1 VNKIK
6 AANQKLKDERAKASL
21 KTKKIEEKKKATE
34 TKLKGKSDEV
44 KKLKDALR
52 LFRHRQPTHQISR
65 RWKELQKEANF
76 RIKDE
81 EMDKLMTECH
91 GTQTLQ
97 RVVLHGV
104 PTQVQTHRGVLNGD
118 LRNGGLQKIV
128 VFRGLSSPLP
138 PQNPLEKL
146 GGFAPPSP
154 VGFAV
159 GGGRL
164 DPQNRRF
171 SEDPH

>member
-1 VNKIK
+1 MNKIK

-76 RIKDE
+76 RIKDD

-97 RVVLHGV
+97 SVVLHGV
-104 PTQVQTHRGVLNGD
+104 PTQVQTFSSWLCGRRGP
-118 LRNGGLQKIV
+118 
-128 VFRGLSSPLP
+128 FRSLEPPIFRRPPLSRSP
-138 PQNPLEKL
+138 
-146 GGFAPPSP
+146 
-154 VGFAV
+154 
-159 GGGRL
+159 
-164 DPQNRRF
+164 
-171 SEDPH
+171 